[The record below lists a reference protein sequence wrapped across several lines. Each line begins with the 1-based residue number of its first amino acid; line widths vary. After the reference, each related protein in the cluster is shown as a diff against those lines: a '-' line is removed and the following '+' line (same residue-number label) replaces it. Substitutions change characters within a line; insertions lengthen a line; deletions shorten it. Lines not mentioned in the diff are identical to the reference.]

1 MTLKTIFEAYW
12 SMPIGCRSDVV
23 KLAKEL
29 DILVCDTM
37 WALNG
42 YDQQDGPIAL
52 AADIDLDINEDSFDL
67 SDIDD
72 WFDELTDAGIQE
84 VQRAFSKSSCPDNVL
99 VKKVMA
105 YQVAEVHYNG

>member
-12 SMPIGCRSDVV
+12 SLPIGCRSDVV
-23 KLAKEL
+23 RLAK
-29 DILVCDTM
+29 DIDYGLCAT
-37 WALNG
+37 
-42 YDQQDGPIAL
+42 IEAL
-52 AADIDLDINEDSFDL
+52 AMFDQAQGPEALADAIDIEINDVVCETQDL
-67 SDIDD
+67 ND

-99 VKKVMA
+99 VKRVMA